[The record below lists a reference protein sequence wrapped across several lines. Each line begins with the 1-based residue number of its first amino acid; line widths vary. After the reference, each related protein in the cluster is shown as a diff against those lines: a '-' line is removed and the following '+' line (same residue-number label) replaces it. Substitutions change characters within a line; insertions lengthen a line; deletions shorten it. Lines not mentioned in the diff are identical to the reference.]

1 MNKKMEDV
9 MENTLDFTR
18 IWEIIKKNWM
28 IFLILP
34 IIFLLLSL
42 TYTFLIV
49 QPKYEASTQVLVN
62 QKEKDKDI
70 MAQQVQSNIQL
81 VNTYSEILKSPRIL
95 DKVAK
100 KEKDYSSTKLSKMI
114 SVNTEAES
122 QILNVSVRANSEK
135 KSEKIANDV
144 ANVFKKEIPKI
155 MSVDNV
161 TILSKANG
169 TSKKVSPKTTTNIV
183 GGLLLGLVIAIVI
196 VVLKEI
202 LDKRIKSE
210 EDVKKEL
217 NVPVLG
223 SIPKLK

>member
-1 MNKKMEDV
+1 

-62 QKEKDKDI
+62 QKEKYKDI

>member
-1 MNKKMEDV
+1 
-9 MENTLDFTR
+9 
-18 IWEIIKKNWM
+18 
-28 IFLILP
+28 
-34 IIFLLLSL
+34 
-42 TYTFLIV
+42 
-49 QPKYEASTQVLVN
+49 
-62 QKEKDKDI
+62 
-70 MAQQVQSNIQL
+70 
-81 VNTYSEILKSPRIL
+81 
-95 DKVAK
+95 
-100 KEKDYSSTKLSKMI
+100 
-114 SVNTEAES
+114 
-122 QILNVSVRANSEK
+122 
-135 KSEKIANDV
+135 
-144 ANVFKKEIPKI
+144 

-210 EDVKKEL
+210 EDVEKEL

>member
-1 MNKKMEDV
+1 MCIRD
-9 MENTLDFTR
+9 R

>member
-1 MNKKMEDV
+1 MEDV

-42 TYTFLIV
+42 TYTFLIA

-114 SVNTEAES
+114 LVNTEAES